1 MSEFKPG
8 EFRITNKAMEKWQ
21 LPEGSKVLD
30 MGCGRGDTLNHLKE
44 KFGFIGT
51 GLELSL
57 KMIEEGK
64 ECVDI
69 VTQLSAVRSSLDRA
83 ISLIVAEN
91 LVECV
96 QGNSKE
102 GSTGEENIQ
111 QAIQLL
117 MKSR

>member
-1 MSEFKPG
+1 
-8 EFRITNKAMEKWQ
+8 MEYNAKIVNRLKRSDGQ
-21 LPEGSKVLD
+21 LHGV
-30 MGCGRGDTLNHLKE
+30 
-44 KFGFIGT
+44 
-51 GLELSL
+51 L

-64 ECVDI
+64 ECADI

>member
-1 MSEFKPG
+1 
-8 EFRITNKAMEKWQ
+8 MEYNTKIVNRLKRSDGQ
-21 LPEGSKVLD
+21 LHGV
-30 MGCGRGDTLNHLKE
+30 
-44 KFGFIGT
+44 
-51 GLELSL
+51 L

-64 ECVDI
+64 ECADI

>member
-1 MSEFKPG
+1 
-8 EFRITNKAMEKWQ
+8 MEYNVKIVNRLKRSDGQ
-21 LPEGSKVLD
+21 LHGV
-30 MGCGRGDTLNHLKE
+30 
-44 KFGFIGT
+44 
-51 GLELSL
+51 L

-64 ECVDI
+64 ECADI

-102 GSTGEENIQ
+102 GGTGEENIQ

-117 MKSR
+117 MKIR